1 MSFQG
6 IGEVRMGG
14 TNGDG
19 LDYRVYGKGF
29 IRGPEFHPDGSNF
42 DHWKNGPTWFPDGLE
57 RETLAIR
64 SDAG

>member
-1 MSFQG
+1 MSGGNVVQG

-29 IRGPEFHPDGSNF
+29 IRGPEFHPMD
-42 DHWKNGPTWFPDGLE
+42 
-57 RETLAIR
+57 RTLTIGKRANLVSGRI
-64 SDAG
+64 GT